1 MKGSIVSIFHI
12 KNYSFILILQ
22 TDLPTLSIKITHHR
36 SCCLFFF
43 IPSFLTVIISVYA
56 NEIFCQCLPMDTT
69 MTYLVRKIL
78 RNYRKYF
85 FIVILN

>member
-36 SCCLFFF
+36 SCCHFFF
-43 IPSFLTVIISVYA
+43 YFFFTVIISVYA
-56 NEIFCQCLPMDTT
+56 NENFCQCLPMDTM